1 MTTSDWIGLAG
12 VLITA
17 LVGLYA
23 IIMTGVDR
31 KIGIAIGNIRDERLK
46 ELLSEN
52 QRKDDRI
59 EQLKERIKD
68 LK

>member
-17 LVGLYA
+17 LGGLYA